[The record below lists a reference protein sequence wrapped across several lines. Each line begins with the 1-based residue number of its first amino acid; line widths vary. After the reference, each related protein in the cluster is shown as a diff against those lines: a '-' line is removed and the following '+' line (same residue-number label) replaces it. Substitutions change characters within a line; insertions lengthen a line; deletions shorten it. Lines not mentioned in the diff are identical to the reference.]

1 MTFAKGLKR
10 FGWWEKFKEEK
21 FEDIHNFLRHVALY
35 VGLIVYTAFGGL
47 VSIIVECF
55 NLNYKW
61 TIILLKQSDV
71 LLISHFS
78 HFLFI
83 LDLLSIRT
91 SLRENVP
98 SRASGFGVVR
108 KIEFEEY
115 DLQSDFQSQR

>member
-55 NLNYKW
+55 NLNNKW
-61 TIILLKQSDV
+61 NKTERCSSY
-71 LLISHFS
+71 ISFFTFFIHFRS
-78 HFLFI
+78 
-83 LDLLSIRT
+83 S
-91 SLRENVP
+91 
-98 SRASGFGVVR
+98 
-108 KIEFEEY
+108 
-115 DLQSDFQSQR
+115 

>member
-55 NLNYKW
+55 NLNNKR
-61 TIILLKQSDV
+61 TNIQQSDV

-115 DLQSDFQSQR
+115 DLQSDLQSQR

>member
-55 NLNYKW
+55 NLNNKW
-61 TIILLKQSDV
+61 NNLLTERCSSYILLFTFF
-71 LLISHFS
+71 IHFRS
-78 HFLFI
+78 
-83 LDLLSIRT
+83 S
-91 SLRENVP
+91 
-98 SRASGFGVVR
+98 
-108 KIEFEEY
+108 
-115 DLQSDFQSQR
+115 

>member
-47 VSIIVECF
+47 VSMIIKC
-55 NLNYKW
+55 LNIKS
-61 TIILLKQSDV
+61 IVIKMSNV
-71 LLISHFS
+71 LLISYSSHFS
-78 HFLFI
+78 LFI
-83 LDLLSIRT
+83 SDLLSIGT

-108 KIEFEEY
+108 KAEFEEY